1 MVYFSSHLD
10 TRDNMKHHFLFY
22 VSFTLQKRAKSD
34 FKRIFLSVNKS
45 INHHLVFQ

>member
-10 TRDNMKHHFLFY
+10 TRDNMKHHY
-22 VSFTLQKRAKSD
+22 SNINTS
-34 FKRIFLSVNKS
+34 IFLSVNKS